1 MIKDKYSNG
10 EFTKLYKH
18 LMKQG
23 FYNNGWN
30 HRYGPFLKNV
40 NSRLDYYC
48 EAFEYFKGLN
58 VLDVGCFSGF
68 YSFLI
73 SDYANK
79 VIGIDIQEDTI
90 AFADILSYRLNSGN
104 VEFELKSFSEF
115 FNESYHIKYNIN
127 GLLLHKVMG
136 DFHKEDFDILDSIAE
151 NMKIIITVGPYFEK
165 YECFKNSQLENL
177 FIHENIKL

>member
-90 AFADILSYRLNSGN
+90 AFADILSYRLNPGN
-104 VEFELKSFSEF
+104 VEFDLKRF
-115 FNESYHIKYNIN
+115 FQFVQEGYITKLNIN
-127 GLLLHKVMG
+127 GLFLHKVMG
-136 DFHKEDFDILDSIAE
+136 QFHKEDFDFLDSIVK
-151 NMKIIITVGPYFEK
+151 NMKIMITTGPYFK
-165 YECFKNSQLENL
+165 RFNYLKGKRFNNL
-177 FIHENIKL
+177 FIYENTNL